1 MSWVKRPALS
11 ESMGRSAK
19 DWTIGVL
26 WGAEGIEAKV
36 ESKSDVMV
44 TFLPDFG
51 DSRGDPDSVSSLLF
65 L

>member
-1 MSWVKRPALS
+1 
-11 ESMGRSAK
+11 MGRSAK